1 MHGFRPVFTDQ
12 PLIAAAPATWFL
24 TTIPMV
30 EFAITMQTQAQM
42 TRSAIADFAKADR
55 ELNRV
60 YKVLTGRLD
69 STSRQ
74 KLVKAQRAWL
84 AFRDADAALAGDI
97 EARGGSMEPMLV
109 AFRKQELTEARTRDL
124 RQMIS

>member
-1 MHGFRPVFTDQ
+1 
-12 PLIAAAPATWFL
+12 
-24 TTIPMV
+24 MV
-30 EFAITMQTQAQM
+30 EFAFTMQTQAQM
-42 TRSAIADFAKADR
+42 TRSAYADFAKADR

-60 YKVLTGRLD
+60 YKVLMGKLD

-84 AFRDADAALAGDI
+84 TFRDADADLAGDT

-124 RQMIS
+124 RRMIS